1 MAKHHKKFFSILWAG
16 VLTAVFVSCGG
27 SVRSGR
33 DSRGGIEVVATLFP
47 LYDFARQIGGDR
59 AEVRLLVPPGGEAHS
74 FEPSPQDVAR
84 VSRARIFVFTGGV
97 LDPWAQDFLSGIQNP
112 NLIVV
117 EAGKDIPLAGRRRGK
132 DEDDDGDSDTRGPG
146 GQDPHIWLNLLYAE
160 KMVETITEA
169 FIAARPEDR
178 DYFRANCRAY
188 ADKLADLDARIFE
201 AVKGFRH
208 KTILCGGHFAF
219 GYFAERYG
227 LDYMSPYP
235 GFTPNAEPTP
245 RRVLRLS
252 SALKTL
258 GLSYIFHEELVDPR
272 IAEIISRET
281 GAKLLLLHGAHSVA
295 KKDLDEGLTFL
306 DIMEQNLVNLRTAL
320 E

>member
-1 MAKHHKKFFSILWAG
+1 MAKQREKFLSVLWAG
-16 VLTAVFVSCGG
+16 ILTAVVISCGG
-27 SVRSGR
+27 SVRSGGA
-33 DSRGGIEVVATLFP
+33 SGSGLEVVATVFP

-59 AEVRLLVPPGGEAHS
+59 ADVRLLVPPGGEAHS

-84 VSRARIFVFTGGV
+84 VSRARIFIFTGEV
-97 LDPWAQDFLSGIQNP
+97 MEPWARDFLSGIQNP

-117 EAGKDIPLAGRRRGK
+117 EAGKGITLAGRQGD
-132 DEDDDGDSDTRGPG
+132 DEDDEGDSDTHSPG

-160 KMVETITEA
+160 KMTETITEA
-169 FIAARPEDR
+169 FSTARPENR
-178 DYFRANCRAY
+178 DYFRANGRAY
-188 ADKLADLDARIFE
+188 AEKLADLDARIFE

-219 GYFAERYG
+219 GYFAKRYG

-252 SALKTL
+252 AALKEL
-258 GLSYIFHEELVDPR
+258 GLSHIFHEELVDPR
-272 IAEIISRET
+272 IADIISRET

>member
-1 MAKHHKKFFSILWAG
+1 MAKQRDFFLYVFCAGILI
-16 VLTAVFVSCGG
+16 LVFISCGG
-27 SVRSGR
+27 GARSGR
-33 DSRGGIEVVATLFP
+33 DAEAGIEVVVTLFP
-47 LYDFARQIGGDR
+47 LYDFARQIGGDKV
-59 AEVRLLVPPGGEAHS
+59 EVRLLVPPGGEAHS
-74 FEPSPQDVAR
+74 FEPSPQDVAG
-84 VSRARIFVFTGGV
+84 VSRARIFVFTGGAME
-97 LDPWAQDFLSGIQNP
+97 PWAQDFLSGLRNP
-112 NLIVV
+112 NLIIV
-117 EAGKDIPLAGRRRGK
+117 EAGKGIPLAGKRSG
-132 DEDDDGDSDTRGPG
+132 EDGDDGGDSDGHSRG

-169 FIAARPEDR
+169 FIAAWPENQ
-178 DYFRANCRAY
+178 DYFRANGRAY

-252 SALKTL
+252 AALKKL
-258 GLSYIFHEELVDPR
+258 GLSHIFHEELVDPR
-272 IAEIISRET
+272 IADIISRET
-281 GAKLLLLHGAHSVA
+281 GAELLLLHGAHNLA
-295 KKDLDEGLTFL
+295 KKDFEGGLTFL
-306 DIMEQNLVNLRTAL
+306 DIMEQNLLNLRTAL